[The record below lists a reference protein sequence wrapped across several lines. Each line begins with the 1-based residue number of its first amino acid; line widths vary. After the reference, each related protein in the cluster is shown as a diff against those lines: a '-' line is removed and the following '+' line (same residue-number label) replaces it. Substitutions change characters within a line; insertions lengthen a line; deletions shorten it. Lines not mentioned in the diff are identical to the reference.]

1 MARVTLSFDAW
12 KAGRVNPTTLEV
24 PLRTADKKAASAKE

>member
-1 MARVTLSFDAW
+1 VTLTFDAW

-24 PLRTADKKAASAKE
+24 PLRTADKKTAAGKE

>member
-1 MARVTLSFDAW
+1 VTLSFDAW

-24 PLRTADKKAASAKE
+24 PVRMVDKKAASGKE